1 MDKEIIYI
9 ADPMCSWC
17 WGFAPVAAKLKQE
30 FAQVAGFR
38 LILGG
43 LRPGDRAQAM
53 DRGMARMLESHW
65 RRVAQQTGQPINY
78 EFLKRENFVFDTEP
92 ASRAV
97 VSVRRLA
104 PELVLEFF
112 TSLEHAFYVDNVDIT
127 REDNYAPLLAKH
139 GIDRARFTE
148 LFNDEDVRRET
159 YRDFDNARRLGAQG
173 FPTVALRKGRAVGLL
188 TIGYQRYESLAPAIR
203 YHFDVAAEEQ
213 DTGVRQGH
221 G

>member
-53 DRGMARMLESHW
+53 DQGMARMLESHW

-104 PELVLEFF
+104 PDLVFEFF

-127 REDNYAPLLAKH
+127 REESYAPLLAKYQ
-139 GIDRARFTE
+139 IDRARFTE
-148 LFNDEDVRRET
+148 LFNDQEVLRET
-159 YRDFDNARRLGAQG
+159 YRDFDNARCLGAQG

-188 TIGYQRYESLAPAIR
+188 TIGYQPYESLVPAVR
-203 YHFDVAAEEQ
+203 HHFDVAAEEQ
-213 DTGVRQGH
+213 DTGARQGH